1 MIIVQGKKFPFS
13 SLNANDLDR
22 FEAAFRAYPDK
33 MNAARRHAAKTH
45 LSSGDS
51 LRAVCRVVLDLID
64 ATLGAGASAQLGLDE
79 NTCDKALICWKE
91 MIEAVGVEQKSFR
104 EMFQPPAAPAPA
116 PQNRAQRR
124 KQKKHKP
131 HRRSE
136 GFHPEAVVSPN
147 QQDAHLEHLI
157 FQQAANLKAERRAE
171 LMRELAALDND

>member
-1 MIIVQGKKFPFS
+1 MITVQGKNFPFS

-22 FEAAFRAYPDK
+22 FEAAFRACPGK
-33 MNAARRHAAKTH
+33 MNAARQHAAQAH

-91 MIEAVGVEQKSFR
+91 MIDAVGVEQASFR
-104 EMFQPPAAPAPA
+104 EMFQPAAPVPA

-124 KQKKHKP
+124 QKKKHKP
-131 HRRSE
+131 HSRSE
-136 GFHPEAVVSPN
+136 GFHP
-147 QQDAHLEHLI
+147 DAI
-157 FQQAANLKAERRAE
+157 DFPKQPPKADAKAARRAE
-171 LMRELAALDND
+171 LLKELAALDND

>member
-1 MIIVQGKKFPFS
+1 MITVQGKNFPFS

-22 FEAAFRAYPDK
+22 FEAAFRAYPGK
-33 MNAARRHAAKTH
+33 MNAARQHAAQAH

-91 MIEAVGVEQKSFR
+91 MIDAVGVEQASFR
-104 EMFQPPAAPAPA
+104 EMFQPAAPVPA

-124 KQKKHKP
+124 QQKKHKP
-131 HRRSE
+131 HSRAD
-136 GFHPEAVVSPN
+136 GFHPEAVDFPK
-147 QQDAHLEHLI
+147 QP
-157 FQQAANLKAERRAE
+157 LKADAKAARRAE
-171 LMRELAALDND
+171 LLKELAALDND